1 MTTKSERDQ
10 MQAVE
15 RRAFDALSALA
26 YGLGHG
32 IIGSVAMRTGDK
44 GSLVS
49 LAPKNVAQADPK
61 AIQHYAGETLLHALL
76 EAGDATDHLIHKMHA
91 EGAPVQDY
99 LNSRGE
105 VIEARKVSLIIAPG
119 GRN

>member
-1 MTTKSERDQ
+1 MTTKAERDQ

-15 RRAFDALSALA
+15 RRAFDALSAIA

-32 IIGSVAMRTGDK
+32 IIGSVSMRTGEH

-61 AIQHYAGETLLHALL
+61 AIQHYAGETILDAFIQ
-76 EAGDATDHLIHKMHA
+76 AGDAVNTLVHRLHQ
-91 EGAPVQDY
+91 EGADVQAY
-99 LNSRGE
+99 LQSKDALQKLRT
-105 VIEARKVSLIIAPG
+105 KPLILVP
-119 GRN
+119 N